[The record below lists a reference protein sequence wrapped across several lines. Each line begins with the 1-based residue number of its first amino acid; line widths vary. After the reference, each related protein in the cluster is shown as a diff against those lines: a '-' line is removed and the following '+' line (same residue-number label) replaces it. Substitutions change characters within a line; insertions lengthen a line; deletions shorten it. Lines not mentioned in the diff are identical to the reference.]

1 MGREL
6 HPNLLKYIKAPT
18 IEMIDKVIDAY
29 GVDGKQFERF
39 FGLYADCIKH
49 IRRGLRQLPVHHWHI
64 IYECLK
70 LLEQGKELP
79 IYREDIP
86 KYPEQNK
93 FLSMFKKRPSKKR
106 TTTKNKV
113 KRTGSLC
120 ELC

>member
-1 MGREL
+1 MGKML
-6 HPNLLKYIKAPT
+6 HPNQLKYIKAPT
-18 IEMIDKVIDAY
+18 IDMIDKVIDAY

-39 FGLYADCIKH
+39 FGLYTDCIKH
-49 IRRGLRQLPVHHWHI
+49 IRRGLRQLPTHHWHI

-86 KYPEQNK
+86 KHPEEKN
-93 FLSMFKKRPSKKR
+93 FLSRFKKSTIKR
-106 TTTKNKV
+106 TATKNKV